1 MLGYTNRKGPP
12 EGLARMARHVR
23 SSKIETRTQRL
34 KLAVDSAPYFARIGR
49 GLAIGYRRNQTA
61 GTWIVRAADGK
72 GGNWTRSFATADDFE
87 EADGDQVLDFWGAQD
102 RARQLA
108 RGKGDTDD
116 GTKPVTIAQAL
127 DRYAADLKARGG
139 LVYNAERVRFHL
151 SPPLLAR
158 PVSLLTVRELRRWR
172 DSLVAKGMAPATVN
186 RTRAAFAAALELA
199 ATQDPTRITNRES
212 WRVGLKALPTADR
225 SRDVVMPDETIRR
238 LVIAAYEESHELGL
252 LVEVLAVTG
261 TRISQAARLTVAA
274 LQGDRSDARLLMPCS
289 RKGRGQKVERR
300 PVPISAG
307 LAMLLKQA
315 AAGRPAGAPLL
326 VKPDGSAWNTQRS
339 EHRVPF
345 MRAVKRAGVDS
356 DTRTYTFRH
365 SSIVRQLLAGT
376 PIRVVAH
383 AHDTSTAMLEKT
395 YSRFIGDH
403 ADVLMRRALLDVAR
417 PALDN
422 VRPLHGKK

>member
-1 MLGYTNRKGPP
+1 
-12 EGLARMARHVR
+12 MARHVR

-61 GTWIVRAADGK
+61 GTWLVRAADGK

-87 EADGDQVLDFWGAQD
+87 EADGERVLDFWGAQD

-108 RGKGDTDD
+108 RGKDNADD
-116 GTKPVTIAQAL
+116 DTKPVTVAQAL
-127 DRYAADLKARGG
+127 DHYAADLKARGG

-151 SPPLLAR
+151 SPALLGR

-172 DSLVAKGMAPATVN
+172 DALAAKVAPGTVN

-199 ATQDPTRITNRES
+199 ATQNPARITNREN
-212 WRVGLKALPTADR
+212 WRVGLKGLPNADQP
-225 SRDVVMPDETIRR
+225 RDAVMPDGTIRR
-238 LVIAAYEESHELGL
+238 LVAAAYEESHELGL

-261 TRISQAARLTVAA
+261 TRISQAVRLTVAD
-274 LQGDRSDARLLMPCS
+274 LQADRSDPRLLMPCS
-289 RKGRGQKVERR
+289 RKGRGRKVERR
-300 PVPISAG
+300 PVPISAS

-315 AAGRPAGAPLL
+315 AAGRSAGAPLL

-345 MRAVKRAGVDS
+345 MRAVKRAGLDPKIM
-356 DTRTYTFRH
+356 TYVFRH

-376 PIRVVAH
+376 PVRIVAH
-383 AHDTSTAMLEKT
+383 AHDTGVAMLEKT

-422 VRPLHGKK
+422 VKSFHGKK